1 MKLSAKRPK
10 STHSSS
16 KKAPKKDKV
25 KKSGVFSSIKTKLIA
40 CFIICI
46 IPTLL
51 VGIISYNS
59 AFSAVKDTAS
69 SAILQT
75 MQQTNE
81 KLAITLDNV
90 ESLSSQIMLSSQLR
104 DYFSYTDDGDT
115 TLFEIQSATNLNDD
129 LNSLTNVNKYL
140 ESITILADIPLPVG
154 TRGYTLSPAAYNNL
168 AESEIMTRARALG
181 GMTFWVG
188 SHPEIDEN
196 RSEIRDQKTYGL
208 SLIRLLKHMDMGVSK
223 EALLI
228 IDIKSSFIEETLQQI
243 NLGNNSELHL
253 VSPDGRDFA
262 IRVEN
267 GEVRL
272 IDTTQLDSHITEQE
286 FYSRIIS
293 DEIEYSFTDKYNN
306 EEYMIM
312 YTDLITSSGDT
323 GYKLVGLVPTANFKE
338 ATKSIRDMTIII
350 TAIVLI
356 VAMSISIT
364 LSLGISNALK
374 RVLEASQ
381 KIAKGDLTVTLKS
394 KRKDELGVLTD
405 SINSMIDNMRELI
418 SNAASTAYA
427 VIESSKI
434 VGNTSEQITIVSNEV
449 AKTVQEIATGASVQ
463 ASDSE
468 QGAATMSDLAIKIN
482 EISEY
487 TNDIAKFSDATINLT
502 EEGLVSVDDLEI
514 KAKETTAIIQ
524 EIIVDT
530 HELSGHSEAI
540 GDIVEVI
547 NSIAAQTNLLSLNAA
562 IEAARAGD
570 AGRGFAVVAEEIR
583 KLAEQSAAATGEIAN
598 IIKNTQ
604 SQTARVVERAKSSE
618 GILLTQN
625 KAMND
630 TLEVFK
636 KISGSMA
643 ELAKKVNEINDKVK
657 EMDDY
662 KNKAMGAIHNI
673 SSVSEEIAAATEE
686 VSASTEEQVGSIEE
700 LNSHAKELE
709 NAAGKLETSIKSFKV
724 N

>member
-1 MKLSAKRPK
+1 
-10 STHSSS
+10 
-16 KKAPKKDKV
+16 
-25 KKSGVFSSIKTKLIA
+25 
-40 CFIICI
+40 
-46 IPTLL
+46 
-51 VGIISYNS
+51 
-59 AFSAVKDTAS
+59 
-69 SAILQT
+69 
-75 MQQTNE
+75 
-81 KLAITLDNV
+81 
-90 ESLSSQIMLSSQLR
+90 
-104 DYFSYTDDGDT
+104 
-115 TLFEIQSATNLNDD
+115 
-129 LNSLTNVNKYL
+129 
-140 ESITILADIPLPVG
+140 
-154 TRGYTLSPAAYNNL
+154 
-168 AESEIMTRARALG
+168 
-181 GMTFWVG
+181 
-188 SHPEIDEN
+188 
-196 RSEIRDQKTYGL
+196 
-208 SLIRLLKHMDMGVSK
+208 
-223 EALLI
+223 
-228 IDIKSSFIEETLQQI
+228 
-243 NLGNNSELHL
+243 
-253 VSPDGRDFA
+253 
-262 IRVEN
+262 
-267 GEVRL
+267 
-272 IDTTQLDSHITEQE
+272 
-286 FYSRIIS
+286 
-293 DEIEYSFTDKYNN
+293 
-306 EEYMIM
+306 
-312 YTDLITSSGDT
+312 
-323 GYKLVGLVPTANFKE
+323 
-338 ATKSIRDMTIII
+338 
-350 TAIVLI
+350 
-356 VAMSISIT
+356 
-364 LSLGISNALK
+364 
-374 RVLEASQ
+374 
-381 KIAKGDLTVTLKS
+381 
-394 KRKDELGVLTD
+394 
-405 SINSMIDNMRELI
+405 
-418 SNAASTAYA
+418 
-427 VIESSKI
+427 
-434 VGNTSEQITIVSNEV
+434 
-449 AKTVQEIATGASVQ
+449 
-463 ASDSE
+463 
-468 QGAATMSDLAIKIN
+468 MSDLAIKIN